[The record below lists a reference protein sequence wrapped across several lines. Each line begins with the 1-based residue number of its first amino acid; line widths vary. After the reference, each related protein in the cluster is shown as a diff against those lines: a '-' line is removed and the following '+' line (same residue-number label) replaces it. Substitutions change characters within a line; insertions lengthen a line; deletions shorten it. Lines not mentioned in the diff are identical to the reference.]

1 MGKDEIYNYLRNAK
15 IKNQQLEKISYYFS
29 KDYTASQTAKELKL
43 SRQTINNYYKIIR
56 ILLIDKQDK
65 LINLMKD
72 NCFCDKSFNIKYIK
86 TSSSSSSFR
95 YFIECNGKVLFITSN
110 SEFSKNIMN
119 FINNELQNSFINNQ
133 KTNSAKVLYNKDKNK
148 FLLTKLLKST
158 NTLQEFVDTRLRKF
172 RGLNQTNLDLQL
184 KESQFRF
191 NYSEK
196 DIFNILLDLLKLNP
210 KTSTI

>member
-86 TSSSSSSFR
+86 TSSSSSFR

-196 DIFNILLDLLKLNP
+196 DIFNILLDLLKLNH

>member
-1 MGKDEIYNYLRNAK
+1 
-15 IKNQQLEKISYYFS
+15 
-29 KDYTASQTAKELKL
+29 
-43 SRQTINNYYKIIR
+43 
-56 ILLIDKQDK
+56 
-65 LINLMKD
+65 
-72 NCFCDKSFNIKYIK
+72 
-86 TSSSSSSFR
+86 
-95 YFIECNGKVLFITSN
+95 
-110 SEFSKNIMN
+110 MN